1 MRRLRPRRLVPLA
14 AGTALV
20 LAACG
25 GGGDGGDDAVEV
37 LPPAAEAGTD
47 TDADTGSAAVDP
59 SQLLPT
65 QVDLIGE
72 AVQPSSE
79 IESNLLPAVVLDDLT
94 TGRKVNFRNLVPQDK
109 PILLWMYA
117 PH

>member
-1 MRRLRPRRLVPLA
+1 MRRRRLQRLVPFV

-20 LAACG
+20 VAACG
-25 GGGDGGDDAVEV
+25 GGDNDAVEV
-37 LPPAAEAGTD
+37 LLPAAD
-47 TDADTGSAAVDP
+47 PDAGSATVDP

-65 QVDLIGE
+65 QVDLVGV

-79 IESNLLPAVVLDDLT
+79 IDSNLLPPVVLDDLT

-109 PILLWMYA
+109 PILIWMYA

>member
-1 MRRLRPRRLVPLA
+1 MRRQRSRRLVLLA
-14 AGTALV
+14 AGASIV

-25 GGGDGGDDAVEV
+25 GGDGE
-37 LPPAAEAGTD
+37 
-47 TDADTGSAAVDP
+47 DADALPSAETPADAESDASTAPVDP
-59 SQLLPT
+59 TQLLPT

-79 IESNLLPAVVLDDLT
+79 IESNLLPAVVLDDVT

>member
-1 MRRLRPRRLVPLA
+1 
-14 AGTALV
+14 V

-25 GGGDGGDDAVEV
+25 AGDGGDDAVEV
-37 LPPAAEAGTD
+37 RPAAETPANASADAAGTP
-47 TDADTGSAAVDP
+47 VDP

-79 IESNLLPAVVLDDLT
+79 IESNLLPAVVLDDVT